1 MLASYMN
8 KAPGVYQQ
16 EVFLPLQSGLPTGV
30 PGFVGFADAIAP
42 LAALPTGLQFPD
54 SLNSEIYYNADK
66 GQLACRGVM
75 TQDIRDELL
84 ALSSD
89 PTFQQ
94 AVLFLYAIAQQQ
106 LFILYRKQDF
116 ANQSLSAPEPSNSY
130 YLLDAINGFFENG
143 GVQCYVVRA
152 DGISDREK
160 ALKDALNALIP
171 IVDLDLVAIPDVMIL
186 QDQAAMLRVQQA
198 ALQHCAQLDNR
209 MAILDAFPSLV
220 NGQPNSLPIQSQRT
234 QLIANQLEPIN
245 GALYFPWVQNTPQ
258 GRLVPPC
265 GYIAGVIARS
275 DRTRG
280 VFKAPANEEIL
291 NIFDLEVQVD
301 DAIQGELNPIG
312 INCLRAFPGRG
323 IRVWGARTLSQDI
336 NWRYINVRRIFLT
349 LSRWIDR
356 NMLWATFETNS
367 PFLWV
372 RIQREL
378 SDYLET
384 LWQAGA
390 LKGQTIDQAFY
401 VKCDAQTNPPEL
413 RDRGQ
418 VAIEVGLAPNAA
430 AEFII
435 VRIVHHIDAVGT

>member
-1 MLASYMN
+1 M
-8 KAPGVYQQ
+8 
-16 EVFLPLQSGLPTGV
+16 
-30 PGFVGFADAIAP
+30 
-42 LAALPTGLQFPD
+42 
-54 SLNSEIYYNADK
+54 
-66 GQLACRGVM
+66 
-75 TQDIRDELL
+75 
-84 ALSSD
+84 
-89 PTFQQ
+89 
-94 AVLFLYAIAQQQ
+94 
-106 LFILYRKQDF
+106 
-116 ANQSLSAPEPSNSY
+116 
-130 YLLDAINGFFENG
+130 
-143 GVQCYVVRA
+143 
-152 DGISDREK
+152 
-160 ALKDALNALIP
+160 
-171 IVDLDLVAIPDVMIL
+171 
-186 QDQAAMLRVQQA
+186 
-198 ALQHCAQLDNR
+198 
-209 MAILDAFPSLV
+209 
-220 NGQPNSLPIQSQRT
+220 PIQSQRT

-245 GALYFPWVQNTPQ
+245 GALYFPWVQNTSQ
-258 GRLVPPC
+258 GRFVPPC

-291 NIFDLEVQVD
+291 SIFDLEVQVD